1 MKEGNLGSQ
10 RHQVAVIQVSGAGS
24 REDDKEG
31 VDLRDD
37 KDQDPLD
44 LMLGCLYGKE
54 WRGCGCWLAFL
65 VDDDDIP

>member
-1 MKEGNLGSQ
+1 MQYEEWMKEGNLGSQ

-37 KDQDPLD
+37 KD
-44 LMLGCLYGKE
+44 
-54 WRGCGCWLAFL
+54 
-65 VDDDDIP
+65 